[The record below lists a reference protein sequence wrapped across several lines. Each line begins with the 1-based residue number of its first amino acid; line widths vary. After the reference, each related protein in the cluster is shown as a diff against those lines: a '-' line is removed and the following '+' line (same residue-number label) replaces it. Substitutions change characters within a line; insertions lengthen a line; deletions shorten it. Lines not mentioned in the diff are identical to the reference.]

1 MFKEN
6 NSNNITYTDIKT
18 IFGQVKTPEEI
29 QKQLENGELLK
40 YNSSILTDNNLRNI
54 FNRYN
59 FSLQEANKVSGIT
72 STIKTLISKIDTKP
86 RTELNSLLK
95 FLATI
100 ALNESFKKVFYG
112 LYNYGSETNNNL
124 VDLLKK
130 INELI
135 ATNSDILVND
145 VVTNNEYPK
154 KKILN

>member
-124 VDLLKK
+124 VDLLTK
-130 INELI
+130 INDLI

>member
-40 YNSSILTDNNLRNI
+40 YNSSILTDNNLRNV

-124 VDLLKK
+124 IDLLTK

>member
-124 VDLLKK
+124 IDLLTK

>member
-59 FSLQEANKVSGIT
+59 LSLQEANKVSGIT

-124 VDLLKK
+124 IDLLTK

>member
-1 MFKEN
+1 M
-6 NSNNITYTDIKT
+6 
-18 IFGQVKTPEEI
+18 
-29 QKQLENGELLK
+29 
-40 YNSSILTDNNLRNI
+40 
-54 FNRYN
+54 
-59 FSLQEANKVSGIT
+59 
-72 STIKTLISKIDTKP
+72 
-86 RTELNSLLK
+86 
-95 FLATI
+95 ATI

-124 VDLLKK
+124 IDLLTK